1 MLSEKEAYER
11 GRSAG
16 IAAARDPQ
24 WLLMAESVMD
34 WARKSY
40 PASAELDYRK
50 EILKLDKE
58 RMSSGLD
65 LTKFPE
71 CKKWVDVL
79 RAERKG
85 FLDGCKDEWMMAHHF
100 NWYWFVSRRLN
111 TRYVR
116 KSAPKGKCT
125 GVWFGYGNEGPMAGQ
140 NLDDLVRPFQRFNPP
155 EKGPSGK
162 PFEKI
167 TPVGSASSAV
177 LCDEEPENI
186 FPVDV
191 FEIMP
196 EDIKKLSDFVDF
208 LYRYREFWGPG
219 NIIFA
224 DSEFNSVAIE
234 KSNCRMGVRW
244 PKNGASAV
252 TACAYLTPE
261 MNSFK
266 KERDRISFQMRGYD
280 PVDNPDYVFWEGCE
294 RRYRRLL
301 KLVEQESSKTPTLQG
316 LVSIMLDHA
325 VPFPDRICLAGEKG
339 HRLDWEANW
348 TLVSSSSVLFGP
360 TRRTLW
366 WRREGHRPIYE
377 TKPFLIPGE
386 GVEIKK
392 EWIKGTRLENGGQV

>member
-1 MLSEKEAYER
+1 MLSVEQAYLR
-11 GRSAG
+11 GKKAG
-16 IAAARDPQ
+16 IEAAKDLQ
-24 WLLMAESVMD
+24 WVMMAENVID
-34 WARKSY
+34 WARKNY
-40 PASAELDYRK
+40 PTSAHLDYK
-50 EILKLDKE
+50 QEVLNLEKQ
-58 RMSSGLD
+58 RMSADLN

-71 CKKWVDVL
+71 CKKWIDVVK
-79 RAERKG
+79 AEHKG
-85 FLDGCKDEWMMAHHF
+85 FLDGCQDEWKVAHHF

-111 TRYVR
+111 TRYVG
-116 KSAPKGKCT
+116 KTSPKGNCT
-125 GVWFGYGNEGPMAGQ
+125 SVWFSHGKEGQMVGK
-140 NLDDLVRPFQRFNPP
+140 NLDDIIRTFQKFEPP

-167 TPVGSASSAV
+167 SLVGSVSAAV

-196 EDIKKLSDFVDF
+196 DDIKNLKDLVDF

-219 NIIFA
+219 NTIFV
-224 DSEFNSVAIE
+224 DTEMNSVAIE

-261 MNSFK
+261 MNAFK
-266 KERDRISFQMRGYD
+266 KERDRISFEKRNYD
-280 PVDNPDYVFWEGCE
+280 PVDNPDYVFWAGCE
-294 RRYRRLL
+294 KRYHRLL
-301 KLVEQESSKTPTLQG
+301 YLVESEASKTPTLEG
-316 LVSIMLDHA
+316 LTSIMLDHA

-348 TLVSSSSVLFGP
+348 TLVSWSSVLFGP

-366 WRREGHRPIYE
+366 WRKEGNKPIYE
-377 TKPFLIPGE
+377 TKPFLILGE
-386 GVEIKK
+386 GVEMK
-392 EWIKGTRLENGGQV
+392 EEWEKGTRLENGGEK